1 MVRFNVVPTG
11 PGAYHRATLG
21 DIVIAAGPGELATT
35 LSVPNLPV
43 RDSENIEA
51 VQWGKLLVNFNNA
64 LNALSGLPIQQQLT
78 DRNWRRLMADQMTEA
93 LAVLKAAQIPVR
105 STMPLSAWMTLHIL
119 RLPTPLFIRIAAQML
134 TIDHTARTSMAYD
147 SAEGRPTEIESLQG
161 EIIALGRKHRRPTP
175 LCSRVAERTA
185 EASAPGETQ
194 PNLTPAQI
202 RP

>member
-1 MVRFNVVPTG
+1 M
-11 PGAYHRATLG
+11 G
-21 DIVIAAGPGELATT
+21 DIVIAAGPGELATK

-78 DRNWRRLMADQMTEA
+78 DRNWRRLMADQMTDA
-93 LAVLKAAQIPVR
+93 LAELKAAQIPVR
-105 STMPLSAWMTLHIL
+105 STTPLSAWMTLHIL
-119 RLPTPLFIRIAAQML
+119 RL
-134 TIDHTARTSMAYD
+134 
-147 SAEGRPTEIESLQG
+147 
-161 EIIALGRKHRRPTP
+161 PTP